1 MSFSDELK
9 QTIRE
14 LKYRMQELDAK
25 TVNDKIDV
33 SDVTARI
40 KEIYSLAEKLEVTT
54 GCFPLFNIFFLLVR
68 GGSGSNPTTSGDI
81 TTFYRYTRA

>member
-1 MSFSDELK
+1 MSFNEELR

-40 KEIYSLAEKLEVTT
+40 KEIYSLAEKLEK
-54 GCFPLFNIFFLLVR
+54 NWK
-68 GGSGSNPTTSGDI
+68 
-81 TTFYRYTRA
+81 

>member
-1 MSFSDELK
+1 MIKQTMSFNDELR

-40 KEIYSLAEKLEVTT
+40 KEIYGLAEKLEK
-54 GCFPLFNIFFLLVR
+54 NWR
-68 GGSGSNPTTSGDI
+68 
-81 TTFYRYTRA
+81 

>member
-1 MSFSDELK
+1 MNEHTRYQMYARIKQSMSFNEELR

-33 SDVTARI
+33 PDVTARI
-40 KEIYSLAEKLEVTT
+40 KEIYRLTEKLEK
-54 GCFPLFNIFFLLVR
+54 NWK
-68 GGSGSNPTTSGDI
+68 
-81 TTFYRYTRA
+81 